1 MLEILIY
8 RFFGTEKIEF
18 VKKPKKS
25 TFDNY
30 A

>member
-25 TFDNY
+25 KFDNY